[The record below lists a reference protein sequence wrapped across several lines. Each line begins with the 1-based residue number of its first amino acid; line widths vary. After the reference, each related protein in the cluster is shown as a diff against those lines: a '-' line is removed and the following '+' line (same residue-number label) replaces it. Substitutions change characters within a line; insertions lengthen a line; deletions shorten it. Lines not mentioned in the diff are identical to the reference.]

1 MEMGRQEF
9 VGSLVIGEKIH
20 INLDLSK
27 AYNSISEGKVLSIPI
42 YSLDFFTGC
51 ALFFLH
57 LVCFGIGYYIVIWNA
72 ISNLGP

>member
-42 YSLDFFTGC
+42 YSHDFFSGC
-51 ALFFLH
+51 ALFFPSGLFWYWLLH
-57 LVCFGIGYYIVIWNA
+57 CYMECH
-72 ISNLGP
+72 